1 LERLETTKYEFI
13 KLTSILYFSNSAAS
27 AWDHVYKNA
36 LEAAY
41 GASIGL
47 AVRAANDPMFNINPL
62 PPFPVV
68 VLSIFPSLRTSLVI
82 LSCARVLISTMLSI
96 SESEHSQ
103 KLIGMECD
111 TPTLLIRTLMGE
123 PREAREESVEERE
136 S

>member
-1 LERLETTKYEFI
+1 
-13 KLTSILYFSNSAAS
+13 
-27 AWDHVYKNA
+27 
-36 LEAAY
+36 
-41 GASIGL
+41 
-47 AVRAANDPMFNINPL
+47 
-62 PPFPVV
+62 
-68 VLSIFPSLRTSLVI
+68 
-82 LSCARVLISTMLSI
+82 MLSI